1 VSVTTTI
8 EKREPSVAG
17 RLMIDLGPLLVF
29 FLVNYFAP
37 VPDMLK
43 IFYATGAF
51 MAAMIVAMMISYLRY
66 RHISPLLWFSGIMVV
81 ILGGFTIWLHNDTF
95 IKMKPT
101 VYYVLISSLLA
112 FGLATRRNLLKMVL
126 GAAYPGLS
134 ERGWQLITRNWV
146 IFFIVMA
153 IANEAVWRTAA
164 VVWPPEEATS
174 FWIGFKLWGA
184 LPATFLFAI
193 ANVPMLMKHGMQ
205 LEPGKEEPPV
215 PPSQ

>member
-1 VSVTTTI
+1 MTT
-8 EKREPSVAG
+8 EKKEPSVGA

-29 FLVNYFAP
+29 FLVNFLAP

-51 MAAMIVAMMISYLRY
+51 MAAMIVAMMISYFRY

-81 ILGGFTIWLHNDTF
+81 ILGGVTIWLHNDTF

-101 VYYVLISSLLA
+101 VYYVLIASLLA
-112 FGLATRRNLLKMVL
+112 FGLATGRNLLKMVL

-134 ERGWQLITRNWV
+134 EEGWKLLTRNWA

-153 IANEAVWRTAA
+153 LVNEAVWRNSS
-164 VVWPPEEATS
+164 TS
-174 FWIGFKLWGA
+174 FWIGFKLWGF

-205 LEPGKEEPPV
+205 LEKGKDEPPV
-215 PPSQ
+215 PPTQ

>member
-1 VSVTTTI
+1 
-8 EKREPSVAG
+8 
-17 RLMIDLGPLLVF
+17 MIDLGPLLAF
-29 FLVNYFAP
+29 FLVNFFAP

-51 MAAMIVAMMISYLRY
+51 MAAMIVAMMVSYFRY

-81 ILGGFTIWLHNDTF
+81 ILGGITIWLHNDTF

-101 VYYVLISSLLA
+101 VYYVLIASLLG
-112 FGLATRRNLLKMVL
+112 FGLATGRNLLKMVL

-134 ERGWQLITRNWV
+134 EQGWKLLTRNWA

-153 IANEAVWRTAA
+153 LVNEAVWRNSS
-164 VVWPPEEATS
+164 TS
-174 FWIGFKLWGA
+174 FWIGFKLWGF
-184 LPATFLFAI
+184 LPMTFLFGL
-193 ANVPMLMKHGMQ
+193 ANVPMLMRHGV
-205 LEPGKEEPPV
+205 EIDSAKTEPPA

>member
-1 VSVTTTI
+1 MNVTAEA
-8 EKREPSVAG
+8 EKKEPSVLG

-29 FLVNYFAP
+29 FLVNFLAP
-37 VPDMLK
+37 VPEVLR

-51 MAAMIVAMMISYLRY
+51 MAAMIVAMMFSYLRY

-81 ILGGFTIWLHNDTF
+81 ILGGVTIWLHNDVF

-101 VYYVLISSLLA
+101 VYYVFIASLLG
-112 FGLATRRNLLKMVL
+112 FGLATGRNLLKMVL

-134 ERGWQLITRNWV
+134 EQGWKLLTRNWA
-146 IFFIVMA
+146 IFFLVMA
-153 IANEAVWRTAA
+153 IVNEAVWRNTS
-164 VVWPPEEATS
+164 TS
-174 FWIGFKLWGA
+174 FWIGFKLWGF

-205 LEPGKEEPPV
+205 LEKGKEEPPV
-215 PPSQ
+215 PPVQ

>member
-1 VSVTTTI
+1 VSVTS
-8 EKREPSVAG
+8 EKREPTVAG

-29 FLVNYFAP
+29 FLVNFLAP
-37 VPDMLK
+37 VPDVLK

-81 ILGGFTIWLHNDTF
+81 ILGGVTIWLHNDTF

-101 VYYVLISSLLA
+101 VYYLLIASLLV

-134 ERGWQLITRNWV
+134 ERGWQLLTRNWA
-146 IFFIVMA
+146 IFFAVMA
-153 IANEAVWRTAA
+153 IVNEAVWRNTD
-164 VVWPPEEATS
+164 TS
-174 FWIGFKLWGA
+174 FWVGFKLWGF
-184 LPATFLFAI
+184 LPATFVFAI

-215 PPSQ
+215 PPVQ

>member
-1 VSVTTTI
+1 MSVTAES
-8 EKREPSVAG
+8 EKREPSVGA

-29 FLVNYFAP
+29 FLVNFFAP

-66 RHISPLLWFSGIMVV
+66 RHISPMLWFSGIMVV
-81 ILGGFTIWLHNDTF
+81 ILGGITIWLHNDTF

-101 VYYVLISSLLA
+101 VYYVLIASLLA
-112 FGLATRRNLLKMVL
+112 FGMATGRNLLKMVL

-134 ERGWQLITRNWV
+134 EEGWKLLTRNWA
-146 IFFIVMA
+146 IFFLVMA
-153 IANEAVWRTAA
+153 VVNEAVWRNSS
-164 VVWPPEEATS
+164 TS
-174 FWIGFKLWGA
+174 FWIGFKLWGF

-215 PPSQ
+215 PPVQ